1 MSEAIDNPTVGE
13 KKASSFLKVLCV
25 LTYVGSGGGAV
36 NSLISIAFGGNVE
49 DQMAEAQTQ
58 MMQLYDAAASS
69 PFVQDLV
76 LAYVDMMD
84 QLVENYMTMN
94 LTALLAQLLNV
105 AGAALMW
112 KLKRNGYYI
121 YLVGQLITIVMPMIF
136 FGFNLIGGIMI
147 ASGAIFSILFL
158 VLYGTQLKHMK

>member
-1 MSEAIDNPTVGE
+1 MSEAIDNPVPEE

-25 LTYVGSGGGAV
+25 LTYVGSGGGAL
-36 NSLISIAFGGNVE
+36 NSLISITFGGNVE

-58 MMQLYDAAASS
+58 MMQLYDAASSS
-69 PFVQDLV
+69 PFAQELI
-76 LAYVDMMD
+76 LAYVDMID
-84 QLVENYMTMN
+84 QLVESYMAMN

-105 AGAALMW
+105 TGAALMW
-112 KLKRNGYYI
+112 KLKRNGF
-121 YLVGQLITIVMPMIF
+121 YLYTLGQLITIVMPMVF